1 MDRAKQES
9 YQIEFTVGSEEGN
22 RLIRSY
28 LTGIKHLSAKAL
40 RRLKNRGTVLVNDV
54 PVYLKSTIHEGDR
67 IILIY
72 PPENNNPYLTPE
84 EVPINIVYED
94 QDIMVLDKQA
104 GICVHP
110 TKHYPRGTL
119 ANGVLFHWRKIGE
132 NSTIHFINR
141 LDRNT
146 TGLVLL
152 AKNTYG
158 AQQFFRQQREG
169 IIKRSYLALV
179 QGEVKNNSGYIDLPI
194 AREDSPTTKRL
205 ISKEGKPSVTHY
217 QVMERFSGYTLLEVR
232 LETGRTHQIRVH
244 LGHLGYPI
252 IGDSFYGGD
261 TTLLNRQFLHAFRLV
276 FYHPINSKKMEFTTE
291 IPEELTR
298 VLSEMKNKS
307 L

>member
-9 YQIEFTVGSEEGN
+9 YQIEFTVGPEEGD
-22 RLIRSY
+22 RLLRSY
-28 LTGIKHLSAKAL
+28 LTGIRHLSAKAL

-54 PVYLKSTIHEGDR
+54 PVYLKSTIHAGDR
-67 IILIY
+67 IVLIY
-72 PPENNNPYLTPE
+72 PPENDNPYLAAE
-84 EVPINIVYED
+84 EVQISIVYED
-94 QDIMVLDKQA
+94 RDIMVLDKQA
-104 GICVHP
+104 GVCVHP

-132 NSTIHFINR
+132 NSTIHFVNR

-152 AKNTYG
+152 AKSTYG

-169 IIKRSYLALV
+169 IVKKSYLALV
-179 QGEVKNNSGYIDLPI
+179 QGEVQNNSGYIELPI

-205 ISKEGKPSVTHY
+205 ISKEGKPSATHY
-217 QVMERFSGYTLLEVR
+217 QVAERFPGHTLLEVR

-244 LGHLGYPI
+244 LSHLGYPI

-276 FYHPINSKKMEFTTE
+276 FEHPVSNEKMEFDA
-291 IPEELTR
+291 ELPDELSS
-298 VLSEMKNKS
+298 VLSEIKEKGS
-307 L
+307 